1 MSIAAKYYPV
11 PSFEEMRGGNNTI
24 IINKVAPMD
33 FGDENFSNLFIYLW
47 GGDLDAKRMREKSNK
62 EIRQAGMKR
71 AMTAAYY
78 RMLRNEAKSRQE
90 EMENEACII
99 YSMLKKFSED
109 EAKEKLQEE
118 RRRLRSIH
126 HQSFI
131 VKRINE
137 KMKECDDERDRQLE
151 TSAEETRREQYRKR
165 VVQEARRRLLEVHAS
180 KLLSYYQFKT
190 VESTDDY
197 RLHQDGNTK
206 GKKNRDWSV

>member
-1 MSIAAKYYPV
+1 MSIAAEYYPV
-11 PSFEEMRGGNNTI
+11 PPFEEMRSGSNTI

-47 GGDLDAKRMREKSNK
+47 GGDLDAKRMREQNNK

-71 AMTAAYY
+71 AMIAAYY
-78 RMLRNEAKSRQE
+78 RMLRNEAQTRQE
-90 EMENEACII
+90 EMENEACMIHC
-99 YSMLKKFSED
+99 MLKKFSED

-126 HQSFI
+126 HQSLI
-131 VKRINE
+131 VKQINE

-180 KLLSYYQFKT
+180 KLLSYYHLDEADT
-190 VESTDDY
+190 RE
-197 RLHQDGNTK
+197 GNVAVSNTY
-206 GKKNRDWSV
+206 S